1 MKPSRKDTSIVL
13 IDIQYNGSLNAF
25 EEFYGENVSYQ
36 ELEQSSYVE
45 FKDLIFRKINKNI
58 KFRKHERIG
67 KVLTLRAYLLENEI
81 RKISRILEKGE
92 INLMYGWIVT
102 NITKLKGKL
111 LEEFKENNSE
121 EDFNS

>member
-1 MKPSRKDTSIVL
+1 MKPPRKDTSIVL
-13 IDIQYNGSLNAF
+13 IDIQYDGSLNAF

-45 FKDLIFRKINKNI
+45 FKDLIFRKVNKNI

-67 KVLTLRAYLLENEI
+67 KILTLRAYLLESEL
-81 RKISRILEKGE
+81 RKISKILERGE
-92 INLMYGWIVT
+92 IILMYGWIVS

-111 LEEFKENNSE
+111 LEEFKENNTE
-121 EDFNS
+121 EDINL